1 MGSGIGSFG
10 KASLLALGLVSAAV
24 PPAGAGERMLR
35 TEVDWN
41 AASPPA
47 PAKRSLKVTLAES
60 GSPAR
65 P

>member
-1 MGSGIGSFG
+1 V
-10 KASLLALGLVSAAV
+10 AALLALGLASAAV
-24 PPAGAGERMLR
+24 PLAGAGERALR

-41 AASPPA
+41 AASPPTA
-47 PAKRSLKVTLAES
+47 ARRSLKVTLAES